1 MKKKWQSQR
10 WYYQYLD
17 LLNTDKDNINMVGQN
32 NRTPTSTYAAN
43 YSIVTETGNNNSA
56 TIEQTRDK
64 HVSEVTQD
72 GLNYGFGGYKNRS
85 MLIIW

>member
-17 LLNTDKDNINMVGQN
+17 LLNTDKDNINMVGRD

-56 TIEQTRDK
+56 TIET
-64 HVSEVTQD
+64 
-72 GLNYGFGGYKNRS
+72 N
-85 MLIIW
+85 